1 MIYDNDAKACAW
13 LEQLPL
19 QLDRIDNRSI
29 SEVTADELKEYT
41 QCHFFAGIGGWPYAL
56 QLAGWPDDVPVWTGS
71 CPCQPFSAAGKRKGE
86 SDERHLWPEFRRLID
101 ECRPPVVF
109 GEQVASKLGRAWLA
123 GVQADLEALGYAFGA
138 ADLCAAGIGAPHIRQ
153 RLFWLAYRSGE
164 GLSERISNAGVQRE
178 AGCAQQGEASEL
190 CGDDGGVVNGD
201 SQRCSERTQS
211 NGGAEG
217 SQQQAPL
224 RAGAVR
230 SGNTSGVGDSQCQ
243 NGGRGD
249 TGEQGQASSVRRDR
263 PAIDGATGGVR
274 RCEDQRLEY
283 SQGDRWEQGGA
294 ESVRRIPAVRRCES
308 GFWAGADY
316 LWCSD
321 EKWRPAQSSP
331 LIMADGTS
339 AELADGT
346 RISKQEM
353 SRVTALRGIGN
364 AIVPQVAAQFV
375 IAFMQSIC
383 ELDLPQDRK

>member
-1 MIYDNDAKACAW
+1 MIYANDNDAKACAW

-153 RLFWLAYRSGE
+153 RLFWVAYRSGE

-190 CGDDGGVVNGD
+190 CGDDGGVAYSPGRDTSEVQRGGGEDLQRSRQHGLQPED
-201 SQRCSERTQS
+201 S
-211 NGGAEG
+211 G
-217 SQQQAPL
+217 
-224 RAGAVR
+224 
-230 SGNTSGVGDSQCQ
+230 TSGVGDSQCQ
-243 NGGRGD
+243 DGGRGD

-274 RCEDQRLEY
+274 RCEDQRSEY

-308 GFWAGADY
+308 GFWAEADY
-316 LWCSD
+316 LYCSD
-321 EKWRPAQSSP
+321 GKYRPVEPGTFP
-331 LIMADGTS
+331 LASGIPA
-339 AELADGT
+339 
-346 RISKQEM
+346 
-353 SRVTALRGIGN
+353 RVAKLRGLGN

>member
-1 MIYDNDAKACAW
+1 MIYANDNDAKACAW

-153 RLFWLAYRSGE
+153 RLFWVAYRSGE

-224 RAGAVR
+224 RADAVR
-230 SGNTSGVGDSQCQ
+230 SGNTSGVGDSQC
-243 NGGRGD
+243 
-249 TGEQGQASSVRRDR
+249 QASSVRRDR

-308 GFWAGADY
+308 GFWAEADY

-321 EKWRPAQSSP
+321 EKYRPVEPGTFP
-331 LIMADGTS
+331 LASGIPA
-339 AELADGT
+339 
-346 RISKQEM
+346 
-353 SRVTALRGIGN
+353 RVAKLRGLGN